1 MNKIFVVVGI
11 KYFTK
16 TEIYHTRT
24 EIVQHIIGIYST
36 KKHADE
42 IAEQIERAN
51 DFKMKIYGLT
61 KNVNTRHERTNRKG
75 KQIVEFYD
83 VMQSVDYDVTDFIG
97 I

>member
-11 KYFTK
+11 KHLTQ

-42 IAEQIERAN
+42 IAEQIERARETEYFPGLIEVKEYQLHEGTYFPVWIMKLMN
-51 DFKMKIYGLT
+51 MNKVKMT
-61 KNVNTRHERTNRKG
+61 C
-75 KQIVEFYD
+75 
-83 VMQSVDYDVTDFIG
+83 
-97 I
+97 

>member
-42 IAEQIERAN
+42 IAEQIERAREAEYFP
-51 DFKMKIYGLT
+51 DSIKVKEYRLYEGTYFP
-61 KNVNTRHERTNRKG
+61 V
-75 KQIVEFYD
+75 
-83 VMQSVDYDVTDFIG
+83 
-97 I
+97 

>member
-24 EIVQHIIGIYST
+24 EIVEHIIGIYST

-42 IAEQIERAN
+42 IAEQIERARETEY
-51 DFKMKIYGLT
+51 FPGSIEVKECKLHEGTYFPVWRMKLT
-61 KNVNTRHERTNRKG
+61 SIKRDNKTC
-75 KQIVEFYD
+75 
-83 VMQSVDYDVTDFIG
+83 
-97 I
+97 

>member
-42 IAEQIERAN
+42 IAEQIERAREAEYFP
-51 DFKMKIYGLT
+51 DSIKVKEYQL
-61 KNVNTRHERTNRKG
+61 HEGTYFP
-75 KQIVEFYD
+75 V
-83 VMQSVDYDVTDFIG
+83 
-97 I
+97 

>member
-42 IAEQIERAN
+42 IAEQIERARGTEYFP
-51 DFKMKIYGLT
+51 DSIKVKEYQL
-61 KNVNTRHERTNRKG
+61 HEGTYFP
-75 KQIVEFYD
+75 V
-83 VMQSVDYDVTDFIG
+83 
-97 I
+97 

>member
-11 KYFTK
+11 KYFTQ

-42 IAEQIERAN
+42 IAEQIERARETEYFS
-51 DFKMKIYGLT
+51 DSIKVKEYQL
-61 KNVNTRHERTNRKG
+61 HEGTYFP
-75 KQIVEFYD
+75 V
-83 VMQSVDYDVTDFIG
+83 
-97 I
+97 

>member
-42 IAEQIERAN
+42 VAEQIERARETEYFS
-51 DFKMKIYGLT
+51 DSIKVKEYQL
-61 KNVNTRHERTNRKG
+61 HEGTYFP
-75 KQIVEFYD
+75 V
-83 VMQSVDYDVTDFIG
+83 
-97 I
+97 

>member
-42 IAEQIERAN
+42 IAEQIERARETEY
-51 DFKMKIYGLT
+51 FPGLIEV
-61 KNVNTRHERTNRKG
+61 KEYQLHEGTYFP
-75 KQIVEFYD
+75 V
-83 VMQSVDYDVTDFIG
+83 
-97 I
+97 